1 MYSTFVVN
9 FMQHVT
15 VAAKSVRSWLY
26 VGWFEIPR
34 DFMESQVIRA

>member
-1 MYSTFVVN
+1 
-9 FMQHVT
+9 

-34 DFMESQVIRA
+34 DFTESQVVRA